1 MPKKR
6 SVIAMSANYLLL
18 KENKQEM
25 NTSMNQTILKEDANT
40 SSNRSTFE
48 TMELSFTVF
57 IILTLIFLSIT
68 VFFKLIGKLL
78 DYLRKK
84 LHTYCSKT
92 STACDKAKE
101 NNSSSSNNIQGDLE
115 SSKDF
120 Q

>member
-1 MPKKR
+1 
-6 SVIAMSANYLLL
+6 MSANYLLL

-25 NTSMNQTILKEDANT
+25 NTSMNNQTILKEDTHT

-48 TMELSFTVF
+48 TMELSFSIF
-57 IILTLIFLSIT
+57 IMLTLIFLSIT
-68 VFFKLIGKLL
+68 VFFKLIEKLL
-78 DYLRKK
+78 NYLREKI
-84 LHTYCSKT
+84 HTSFSKT
-92 STACDKAKE
+92 DTACDKAKE

>member
-25 NTSMNQTILKEDANT
+25 NTSMNQTSLKEDTNT
-40 SSNRSTFE
+40 SYNHSTFE
-48 TMELSFTVF
+48 TMELSFSIF
-57 IILTLIFLSIT
+57 IMLTLIFLSIT
-68 VFFKLIGKLL
+68 VFLKLIEKLL
-78 DYLRKK
+78 GYLREK

-92 STACDKAKE
+92 DIACNEAKE

-115 SSKDF
+115 SSKDS